1 MKDIIASGKNK
12 TTDTKKFLENKN
24 PIVLL
29 YELQGCPHCT
39 AIEEPWANAITHL
52 KTHKDVK
59 DNMDCANAIYFYD
72 KGAKAKGT
80 KSRFDYLPEQL
91 RGVSGFPAIHIIK
104 QGVVVDEYNGDRTEN
119 SIIEF
124 VTEYV
129 EKNKDSKP
137 KAKSAPVKK
146 SATKVTAKKP
156 KAQSV

>member
-39 AIEEPWANAITHL
+39 AIETPWDNAITHL
-52 KTHKDVK
+52 KAHKDVK

-80 KSRFDYLPEQL
+80 KSRFDNLPEQL

-104 QGVVVDEYNGDRTEN
+104 QGTVVDEYNGEASPLFLT
-119 SIIEF
+119 
-124 VTEYV
+124 
-129 EKNKDSKP
+129 
-137 KAKSAPVKK
+137 
-146 SATKVTAKKP
+146 
-156 KAQSV
+156 